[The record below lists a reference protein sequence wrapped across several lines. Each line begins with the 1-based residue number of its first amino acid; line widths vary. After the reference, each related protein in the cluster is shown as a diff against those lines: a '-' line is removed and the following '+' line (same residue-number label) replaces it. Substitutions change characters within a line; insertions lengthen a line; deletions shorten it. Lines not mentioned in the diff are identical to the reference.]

1 MSDVKRITFLSLW
14 VPHGQI
20 FVFYAPVTAIAKK
33 LYDMHDTSN
42 PAKKEEHI
50 DANHPRD
57 SIFVEFVHDLL
68 AFKTDK

>member
-14 VPHGQI
+14 VPLGQI
-20 FVFYAPVTAIAKK
+20 LVFYAPVTAPSKK

-50 DANHPRD
+50 DANHPGD
-57 SIFVEFVHDLL
+57 SILVEFFHDLL
-68 AFKTDK
+68 ALKTDK